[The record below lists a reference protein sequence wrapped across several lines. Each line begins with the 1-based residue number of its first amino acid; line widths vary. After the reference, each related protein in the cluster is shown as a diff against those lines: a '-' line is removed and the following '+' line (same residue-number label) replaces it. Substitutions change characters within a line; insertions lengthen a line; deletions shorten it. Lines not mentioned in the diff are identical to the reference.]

1 MDHKKQ
7 SVKNQQQGIEL
18 LKEGHLRSW
27 AIRRIWWLLI
37 LMSKK
42 QSRDPSQN
50 TRLSKNLGGV
60 FTFSSS
66 LTAFSLSL
74 PPSQLHFLPLSLCSV
89 VDILFLWPVSL
100 PFIPLFLSFL
110 PPSPLPL
117 ICCLSQCPYPFNCS
131 FTHLPF
137 ILFFPSPIL
146 DSPTTHHIKITYFS

>member
-7 SVKNQQQGIEL
+7 SVRNQQQGIEP

-50 TRLSKNLGGV
+50 TRLSQNLGV

-66 LTAFSLSL
+66 PTVPSLSL

-117 ICCLSQCPYPFNCS
+117 ICCLSQCSLPIQWF
-131 FTHLPF
+131 HLPLL
-137 ILFFPSPIL
+137 LFFPSPIL